1 MDYKLISMKEV
12 KIELVELIG
21 VAAVDLKD
29 ILLLVLKQSFRSTAS

>member
-29 ILLLVLKQSFRSTAS
+29 ILY